1 MKKTR
6 KILLMAACAILL
18 VCISV
23 GATVAYLTS
32 TDTVTN
38 TFTVGKVKI
47 TLDEA
52 KVNAD
57 GKPVDKA
64 GNVVALANAPR
75 VKENSYKLMPGHTYT
90 KDPTIHVANDSEP
103 CYLFVKVENGIA
115 AIEGEDTIEKYMLGQ
130 NWVKLG
136 ADYPNIW
143 YRAEDLKE
151 TPAVYAA
158 GDNVTVFPEFAISGD
173 VLGGTKPANPAEGAL
188 YIEDYKDATI
198 KITAYAIQADGFANS
213 TPEDIWKA
221 IGK

>member
-6 KILLMAACAILL
+6 KILAMAACAILL

-38 TFTVGKVKI
+38 TFTVGKVEI

-52 KVNAD
+52 KVTEEGVEVPKAD
-57 GKPVDKA
+57 
-64 GNVVALANAPR
+64 R
-75 VKENSYKLMPGHTYT
+75 VQKNEYKLLPGHTYT
-90 KDPTIHVANDSEP
+90 KDPTIHVDANSEP

-115 AIEGEDTIEKYMLGQ
+115 AIEDQENTIAQYMMGQ
-130 NWVKLG
+130 NWVALG
-136 ADYPNIW
+136 KDYPNIW
-143 YRAEDLKE
+143 FRANDYEPDE
-151 TPAVYAA
+151 TPVPAVHVA
-158 GDNVTVFPEFAISGD
+158 GNDVVVFPEFAISGD
-173 VLGGTKPANPAEGAL
+173 VLGGTKPDDAAEGAL

-213 TPEDIWKA
+213 TAVEIWKA
-221 IGK
+221 FNK